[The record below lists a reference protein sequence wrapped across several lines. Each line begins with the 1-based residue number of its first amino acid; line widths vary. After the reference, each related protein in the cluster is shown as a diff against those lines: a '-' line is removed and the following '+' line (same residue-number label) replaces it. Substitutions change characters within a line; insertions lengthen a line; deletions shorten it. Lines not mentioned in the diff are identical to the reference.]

1 MYGTE
6 VQKDSPTRIRTRAKV
21 LLKRRRFEL
30 VTSEMQTSRVWDR
43 NVRERTLKKRLQRDA
58 AFEGRRNKMYG
69 KEFRIA
75 TMAHAQT
82 EIVGDRFK
90 TCAEERVEGLEA
102 VVALTQDRRVQST
115 RSESD

>member
-6 VQKDSPTRIRTRAKV
+6 VQKDSPTRIRTRAKGEDSN
-21 LLKRRRFEL
+21 LSLRKCKPAAYGTETYANARK
-30 VTSEMQTSRVWDR
+30 
-43 NVRERTLKKRLQRDA
+43 KKRLQRDA